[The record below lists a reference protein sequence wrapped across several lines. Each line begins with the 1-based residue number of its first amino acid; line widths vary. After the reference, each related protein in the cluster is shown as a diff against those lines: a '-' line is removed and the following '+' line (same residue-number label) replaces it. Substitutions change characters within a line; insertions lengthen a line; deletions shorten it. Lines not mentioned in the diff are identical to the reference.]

1 MKINNEREQ
10 VTNQDLT
17 EMFSKFQ
24 EENRNVFLEQF
35 QDQIFFYRALG
46 RGEYKNI
53 LSDDRFNDMQ
63 KEEIICQLCVLWPE
77 NFDFENCDA
86 GIPTMLMKAILKNSY
101 LDKIDSRKKVLDFY
115 REEMFDL
122 DNQITCIINEAFP
135 NIDIE
140 EIEMWGIEKTTKYLS
155 RAEWKLHNLRGMEF
169 YDTDNQESYY
179 EKNENQRENTGN
191 KTQTEEV
198 GNNKKESN
206 IRGGKKE
213 KLTPEKLA
221 ELEKKYPEIN
231 WRGDTLMNE
240 GPQAARDNVDTV
252 SPALRPGI

>member
-1 MKINNEREQ
+1 MKINNQKDQ

-17 EMFSKFQ
+17 EMFARFQ

-46 RGEYKNI
+46 RSEYKNI
-53 LSDDRFNDMQ
+53 LIDDRFNDMQ
-63 KEEIICQLCVLWPE
+63 KEELICQLCVLWPE
-77 NFDFENCDA
+77 NFDFEDCDA
-86 GIPTMLMKAILKNSY
+86 GIPTMLMKSMLKNSY
-101 LDKIDSRKKVLDFY
+101 LDAVDSRKKVLDFY

-140 EIEMWGIEKTTKYLS
+140 DIEMWGIEKTTKYLS

-169 YDTDNQESYY
+169 YDTQSQESYY
-179 EKNENQRENTGN
+179 EKNEKEDPSS
-191 KTQTEEV
+191 KKSQTEEV
-198 GNNKKESN
+198 GNNKVENN

-231 WRGDTLMNE
+231 WRNDTLATE
-240 GPQAARDNVDTV
+240 GPQAARDSVDTK
-252 SPALRPGI
+252 SPALRPGF